1 MNEIENLRPEQL
13 PDIEL
18 VNRIISGE
26 HRLFEIIIR
35 SFNQRL
41 YRIGMSIL
49 NHDMEVEDAMQ
60 VTYIKV
66 FENLNKFE
74 HRSSFDTWLIKIFIN
89 QCLKQKKRRL
99 QFDINGE
106 LRIQEQLENKTSM
119 KTPSNILVN
128 KELGKALETAVTQ
141 LPEKYRMVFILREIE
156 EMSTRETSQVLDI
169 EEVNVKVR
177 LNRAKSMLQ
186 QSLKGYLKENL
197 FYFHLDRCNHIVDI
211 VFKHLNLE

>member
-1 MNEIENLRPEQL
+1 
-13 PDIEL
+13 
-18 VNRIISGE
+18 
-26 HRLFEIIIR
+26 
-35 SFNQRL
+35 
-41 YRIGMSIL
+41 
-49 NHDMEVEDAMQ
+49 
-60 VTYIKV
+60 
-66 FENLNKFE
+66 
-74 HRSSFDTWLIKIFIN
+74 
-89 QCLKQKKRRL
+89 
-99 QFDINGE
+99 
-106 LRIQEQLENKTSM
+106 M

-197 FYFHLDRCNHIVDI
+197 FYFHLDRCNHIVNI